1 MESYSV
7 SVVLCH
13 HRGDFVDRAVETLI
27 GSRGATPEIIVV
39 TSELGRTFENAKTVY
54 HDGGPSEKRNIGFK
68 YCSNQFIAFFDDDV
82 EVDRDCL
89 YELCR
94 SIDKPD
100 VGMTYGKTYNMERRR
115 NFDGAGSFL
124 TSTGF
129 LWAREESGI
138 LDEGQ
143 YDVEE
148 PVFAGK
154 GACMMLKRKVFSE
167 VGYFDAYYGIL
178 AEETDISW
186 KCWLAG
192 YKVMYVPKAILYHAF
207 NTRFKPWN
215 YFYTHKRVYFHGS
228 RNYLV
233 MLTKCLEWQNVLLMV
248 PQTMGMWFMAGA
260 GMFLG
265 KKWKAG
271 WLIWCGI
278 GAYFIDLPII
288 LDKRRRT
295 QALRKVSD
303 KILFR
308 SIMRNPGWSYFF
320 KRVVNYWKT
329 GIHG

>member
-1 MESYSV
+1 MTYKA

-13 HRGDFVDRAVETLI
+13 HTGDFVDRAVETLLQ
-27 GSRGATPEIIVV
+27 SRGVEIEIIVV
-39 TSELGRTFENAKTVY
+39 TSERDREFKNTRTVY
-54 HDGGPSEKRNIGFK
+54 FNGGASEKRNVGFK
-68 YCSNQFIAFFDDDV
+68 YCSASYICFFDDDV
-82 EVDRDCL
+82 EVDRDCVL
-89 YELCR
+89 ELCR
-94 SIDKPD
+94 VLERHD
-100 VGMTYGKTYNMERRR
+100 VGMVYGKTLNMERRQ

-138 LDEGQ
+138 KDEGQ
-143 YDVEE
+143 YDIEE

-154 GACMMLKRKVFSE
+154 GACMAIKRKVFSW

-192 YKVMYVPKAILYHAF
+192 YKVIYVPKAVLYHAF

-233 MLTKCLEWQNVLLMV
+233 MLTKCLEARNAFLMV
-248 PQTMGMWFMAGA
+248 PQTMLMWFLAGF
-260 GMFLG
+260 GMFFG
-265 KKWKAG
+265 GKWKAG

-278 GAYFIDLPII
+278 VAYFKDMPII
-288 LDKRRRT
+288 LNKRRRT
-295 QALRKVSD
+295 QALRIVSD
-303 KILFR
+303 KELFK
-308 SIMRNPGWSYFF
+308 SIMRNPGWDYFC